1 MHFYVGTS
9 GYSYK
14 EWKGSF
20 YPEKIPSNQML
31 SYYAQRFSVVEINGT
46 FTRMPSQS
54 AVESWAAQVPGSFRF
69 VLKAPRTI
77 THFKRLKNAEETTDD
92 LLQAT
97 AVLKDQLGPLL
108 FQLPPNFKK
117 DVQRLDAFL
126 NFLDGKA
133 RVAFEFRHE
142 SWFDDEVFACLR
154 AHSCAL
160 CAADTDEGPSAP
172 LVRTAAWGYV
182 RLRSEG
188 YSAKDLKRW
197 IEQLRSQE
205 WREAYVFFK
214 HEETGSGP
222 KLAKRFLKLA
232 AQ

>member
-1 MHFYVGTS
+1 
-9 GYSYK
+9 
-14 EWKGSF
+14 
-20 YPEKIPSNQML
+20 ML
-31 SYYAQRFSVVEINGT
+31 SYYAQRFSVVELNGT
-46 FTRMPSQS
+46 FMRMPSQS
-54 AVESWAAQVPGSFRF
+54 TVESWAEEVPSSFRF

-77 THFKRLKNAEETTDD
+77 THFKRLKNAEEATSD
-92 LLQAT
+92 LLRAT

-117 DVQRLDAFL
+117 DIERLDAFL
-126 NFLDGKA
+126 KFLDGKA
-133 RVAFEFRHE
+133 QVAFEFRHE

-160 CAADTDEGPSAP
+160 CAADTDEGPRGP
-172 LVRTAAWGYV
+172 LVHTAAWGYV

-188 YSAKDLKRW
+188 YSAKELKRW
-197 IEQLRSQE
+197 IEQLGSQD